1 MKFHWPLFIIVTLGI
16 CLVVSTVQIASA
28 ASPKKDVMITSDIG
42 NSPADEE
49 AYGEYMNEIAQQNKP
64 YLAPQADIG
73 EEIEQQVGG
82 QMGQSISETMLPGSE
97 TDEGALPTDWDEGKK

>member
-16 CLVVSTVQIASA
+16 CLVVSTAHITSA
-28 ASPKKDVMITSDIG
+28 ASSKKDVIITSDIG

-49 AYGEYMNEIAQQNKP
+49 AYSEYMHETAQQDKT

-82 QMGQSISETMLPGSE
+82 QMGQSISETMLPSSE
-97 TDEGALPTDWDEGKK
+97 TDEVALPTDWDEGKK

>member
-16 CLVVSTVQIASA
+16 CLVVSTSHIASA